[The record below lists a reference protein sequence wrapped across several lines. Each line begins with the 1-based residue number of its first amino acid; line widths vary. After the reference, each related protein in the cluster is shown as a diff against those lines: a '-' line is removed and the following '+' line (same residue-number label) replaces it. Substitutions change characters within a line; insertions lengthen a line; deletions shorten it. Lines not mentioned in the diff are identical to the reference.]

1 MNFVHIADVHFDEPF
16 TVISDRA
23 NLGQERRLAQ
33 RKAFKK
39 VIEYIKEN
47 KVEYLFISGDLY
59 EHDYIRESTIKYIN
73 DLFKEIPNT
82 KIYITP
88 GNHDPYL
95 KDSYYK
101 NYNWENNVKI
111 FTNKL
116 EIIQNDDVNIYGYGF
131 NDYELEEDKL
141 ENINILENNK
151 INILITHGDIYN
163 KSKYNSINLKELEK
177 KGFNYIALGHI
188 HKRDNYYP
196 GSLISNGFDELGEH
210 GFIYGEINNNNLITN
225 FIKADEINFIIKDYD
240 ITDIIS
246 EEELIEKLNEIK
258 TENNLY
264 EINLIGYRNFIININ
279 IKLIQNNIIKIKD
292 STKLKYEIK
301 ENNNTLKGLFIKILK
316 NKMENKEI
324 TQEQFEKIQ
333 ELGINSLEK

>member
-33 RKAFKK
+33 REAFRK
-39 VIEYIKEN
+39 VIEFIKEN
-47 KVEYLFISGDLY
+47 NIEYFFISGDLY

-101 NYNWENNVKI
+101 IYDWSSNVKI

-116 EIIQNDDVNIYGYGF
+116 EKIENADVNIYGYGF
-131 NDYELEEDKL
+131 DNYEINNNEI
-141 ENINILENNK
+141 ENIYLTNNK
-151 INILITHGDIYN
+151 PNILITHGDIYN
-163 KSKYNSINLKELEK
+163 ISKYNPINIK
-177 KGFNYIALGHI
+177 KLQNIGFSYIALGHI
-188 HKRDNYYP
+188 HKRDNMYP
-196 GSLISNGFDELGEH
+196 GSLISNGFDETGEH
-210 GFIYGEINNNNLITN
+210 GFIYGEINNNIIKTQ
-225 FIKADEINFIIKDYD
+225 FIKADDTMFIVQDFDISEI
-240 ITDIIS
+240 TS
-246 EEELIEKLNEIK
+246 EEELIEKLNLIEAN
-258 TENNLY
+258 NNLY
-264 EINLIGYRNFIININ
+264 EINLIGYRNFIINLN
-279 IKLIQNNIIKIKD
+279 MKLIQKNIIKIKD
-292 STKLKYEIK
+292 NTKVKYEIK
-301 ENNNTLKGLFIKILK
+301 ENNNTLKGIFIKKIK
-316 NKMENKEI
+316 ENLEKKEI
-324 TQEQFEKIQ
+324 TEEEFEKII